1 MRARLK
7 ATIFRLHCRLKKN
20 TRYRRRLKDQI
31 RHRDAMIVKL
41 EAQIGELQAITNP
54 QPVFNCVYPAQM
66 MALCVYIIL
75 HGGSLRC
82 AAATAGFYAEMMGWS
97 YSAPSWKTASNWV
110 QRCGLHGLKL
120 THGLKGEYV
129 GILDASIQ
137 IGKEQLLLL
146 LGVKA
151 DAASCGRPLCIED
164 VSILGMEVQS
174 SWTGAAVADFIRR
187 NMCLR
192 PSATLSYVIC
202 DQGTNLLAALRSL
215 GLPWVSDC
223 SHVMMNLAKA
233 LFKDDKALSRLCAQ
247 VGTLRQQLALTDW
260 SFVLPPSLRDK
271 DRFLRIFTLVEWMG
285 RIDGYWPMLPA
296 SMRARLSFCRGVWL
310 RLRLS
315 QFYRLLVITASALKS
330 RGLSPDSYAEWRA
343 EVNDYRIT
351 QHVMTRQANA
361 FIDAMDAY
369 FAAYAGRYN
378 QDGPLLCCS
387 DIIESVF
394 GRYKNKG
401 GMKAI
406 SADVLSIALY
416 NQPLSPQ
423 FIQQAMRTVTG
434 PQLQEWQ
441 NDNICHNRFGLRKR
455 MQRELK
461 SGEG

>member
-1 MRARLK
+1 MRAGLK
-7 ATIFRLHCRLKKN
+7 ATIFRLHRRIHKN
-20 TRYRRRLKDQI
+20 TRQRRRLKDQV
-31 RHRDAMIVKL
+31 RHRDAMIAKL
-41 EAQIGELQAITNP
+41 QAQVRELQAITAP

-66 MALCVYIIL
+66 MALAVYIIL

-82 AAATAGFYAEMMGWS
+82 AAATAGFYAELMGWH
-97 YSAPSWKTASNWV
+97 YSAPCWKTASNWV
-110 QRCGLHGLKL
+110 QRCGLHALGL

-137 IGKEQLLLL
+137 VGKEQLLLL

-151 DAASCGRPLCIED
+151 DAAAQQRPLRIED
-164 VSILGMEVQS
+164 VSVLGMEVQQ
-174 SWTGAAVADFIRR
+174 SWTGAAVADFIQR
-187 NMCLR
+187 NMRLR
-192 PSATLSYVIC
+192 PGASLSYVVC

-233 LFKDDKALSRLCAQ
+233 LFKDDAALSRLYAQ

-260 SFVLPPSLRDK
+260 SFILPPSLRDK
-271 DRFLRIFTLVEWMG
+271 DRFLRIFTLVGWMG

-296 SMRARLSFCRGVWL
+296 SMRARLSFCRGIWL

-315 QFYRLLVITASALKS
+315 QFHRLLTLTASVLKS
-330 RGLSPDSYAEWRA
+330 RGLSADSYAQWRA
-343 EVNDYRIT
+343 QVDDYRIT

-361 FIDAMDAY
+361 FIDEMDTY
-369 FAAYAGRYN
+369 FATYAERYN
-378 QDGPLLCCS
+378 RDGPLLCCS
-387 DIIESVF
+387 DIIESIF

-416 NQPLSPQ
+416 NQPISPH
-423 FIQQAMRTVTG
+423 FIQQAMKNVTG
-434 PQLQEWQ
+434 PQLLQWQ
-441 NDNICHNRFGLRKR
+441 KENVCHNRFGLRKR
-455 MQRELK
+455 MNEELK

>member
-1 MRARLK
+1 M
-7 ATIFRLHCRLKKN
+7 
-20 TRYRRRLKDQI
+20 
-31 RHRDAMIVKL
+31 
-41 EAQIGELQAITNP
+41 
-54 QPVFNCVYPAQM
+54 YPAQM
-66 MALCVYIIL
+66 MALAVYIVL

-82 AAATAGFYAEMMGWS
+82 AAATAGFYAELMGWP
-97 YSAPSWKTASNWV
+97 YSAPSWKSASNWV
-110 QRCGLHGLKL
+110 QRCGLHALKL

-129 GILDASIQ
+129 GVLDASIQ

-151 DAASCGRPLCIED
+151 DAAPHGRALCIED
-164 VSILGMEVQS
+164 VSVLGMEVQS
-174 SWTGAAVADFIRR
+174 SWTGAAVADFIWR
-187 NMCLR
+187 NMRLR
-192 PSATLSYVIC
+192 PAATLSYVIC
-202 DQGTNLLAALRSL
+202 DQGANLLAALRSL
-215 GLPWVSDC
+215 GLPWASDC

-233 LFKDDKALSRLCAQ
+233 LFKDDAALSRLCAQ

-285 RIDGYWPMLPA
+285 RIDAYWPMLPA
-296 SMRARLSFCRGVWL
+296 SMRAKLSFCRGVWL

-315 QFYRLLVITASALKS
+315 QFHSLLVITASVLKS
-330 RGLSPDSYAEWRA
+330 CGLSRDSYTQWRA
-343 EVNDYRIT
+343 EVDSYRTT

-369 FAAYAGRYN
+369 FAAYADWYN
-378 QDGPLLCCS
+378 KDGPLLCCS

-416 NQPLSPQ
+416 NQPISPH

-434 PQLQEWQ
+434 PQLQRWQ

-455 MQRELK
+455 MERKLK

>member
-7 ATIFRLHCRLKKN
+7 ATIFRLYSRLQKN
-20 TRYRRRLKDQI
+20 TRQRRRLKDQV
-31 RHRDAMIVKL
+31 RHRDEMIVKL
-41 EAQIGELQAITNP
+41 QAHIRELQALTKP
-54 QPVFNCVYPAQM
+54 LPVFNCVYPAQM
-66 MALCVYIIL
+66 MALAVYIIL

-82 AAATAGFYAEMMGWS
+82 AAATAGFYAEMMGWH
-97 YSAPSWKTASNWV
+97 YPAPSWKTASNWV
-110 QRCGLHGLKL
+110 KHCGLYALKL

-129 GILDASIQ
+129 GVLDASIQ

-146 LGVKA
+146 LGVKTG
-151 DAASCGRPLCIED
+151 AASQERPLCIED
-164 VSILGMEVQS
+164 VSVMGMEVQS
-174 SWTGAAVADFIRR
+174 SWTGAAVAGFIQR
-187 NMCLR
+187 NMSLR
-192 PSATLSYVIC
+192 PAVSLSYIIC
-202 DQGTNLLAALRSL
+202 DQGSNLLAALRSL

-233 LFKDDKALSRLCAQ
+233 LFKEDAALSRLCAQ
-247 VGTLRQQLALTDW
+247 VGTLRQQLSLTDW

-285 RIDGYWPMLPA
+285 RIDSYWPMLPA

-315 QFYRLLVITASALKS
+315 QFYSLLAMTASLLKR
-330 RGLSPDSYAEWRA
+330 RGLSQDSYAEWRT
-343 EVNDYRIT
+343 EVSRYRTT
-351 QHVMTRQANA
+351 QHVMTRQATT
-361 FIDAMDAY
+361 FIAAMDAY
-369 FAAYAGRYN
+369 FAAYAERYN
-378 QDGPLLCCS
+378 QNGALLCCS
-387 DIIESVF
+387 DIIESIF

-416 NQPLSPQ
+416 NQPISPQ

-434 PQLQEWQ
+434 PQLQKWQ
-441 NDNICHNRFGLRKR
+441 NENICHNKFGLRKR
-455 MQRELK
+455 MERELK

>member
-1 MRARLK
+1 MRAQLK
-7 ATIFRLHCRLKKN
+7 ATIFRLHRRLQKN
-20 TRYRRRLKDQI
+20 IRQRRRLKGQI

-41 EAQIGELQAITNP
+41 QAQVRELQAITKP

-66 MALCVYIIL
+66 MALAVYIVL
-75 HGGSLRC
+75 HGGPLRC
-82 AAATAGFYAEMMGWS
+82 AAATAGFYAEMMGW
-97 YSAPSWKTASNWV
+97 YPIRYELEDGTSNWV
-110 QRCGLHGLKL
+110 QRCGLHALKL

-164 VSILGMEVQS
+164 VSVLGMEVQS

-192 PSATLSYVIC
+192 PAATLSYVIC
-202 DQGTNLLAALRSL
+202 DQGTNLLAALRAL

-260 SFVLPPSLRDK
+260 SFALPPSLRDK
-271 DRFLRIFTLVEWMG
+271 GRFLRIFTLVEWMG

-310 RLRLS
+310 RLRLN
-315 QFYRLLVITASALKS
+315 QFYSLLAITASVLKS

-351 QHVMTRQANA
+351 QHVMTRQATA
-361 FIDAMDAY
+361 FIAAMGAY
-369 FAAYAGRYN
+369 FCRLYATGRFTRTGLCSAALTSSRASSGATRT
-378 QDGPLLCCS
+378 
-387 DIIESVF
+387 
-394 GRYKNKG
+394 KG
-401 GMKAI
+401 A
-406 SADVLSIALY
+406 
-416 NQPLSPQ
+416 
-423 FIQQAMRTVTG
+423 
-434 PQLQEWQ
+434 
-441 NDNICHNRFGLRKR
+441 
-455 MQRELK
+455 
-461 SGEG
+461 